1 MMAQE
6 IEALAAKPEDPSL
19 IPETQL
25 VEREKGPLAHSSDG
39 MCVPPPPSRK
49 TEVEVPEED
58 TWCCPLASTY
68 ICTTHA
74 CPVSP
79 HV

>member
-39 MCVPPPPSRK
+39 MCVPPPPF
-49 TEVEVPEED
+49 
-58 TWCCPLASTY
+58 
-68 ICTTHA
+68 
-74 CPVSP
+74 
-79 HV
+79 